1 MKKNKLIY
9 NSDDIC
15 IIGASG
21 QFPMAGDITEF
32 WDNIANGRDCI
43 TRHPEKNT
51 DGYISAYGVLKDSY
65 KFDNKLFGI
74 GNFDA
79 AKMDIQQRKLFE
91 NVYAALENAGYS
103 DRKNDNHVTGL
114 YASVRITQYV
124 WEDCYIYGAYDKE
137 KSSMIGMYTGKLYSY
152 KTCLYSW
159 IYRPMPY
166 I

>member
-65 KFDNKLFGI
+65 KFDNKF
-74 GNFDA
+74 FDFCQIVSRYVFLIA
-79 AKMDIQQRKLFE
+79 AVCSSVSSIADFYLNIEHCCALDIRKTAHIDLCAYIIKHFPG
-91 NVYAALENAGYS
+91 VY
-103 DRKNDNHVTGL
+103 
-114 YASVRITQYV
+114 I
-124 WEDCYIYGAYDKE
+124 
-137 KSSMIGMYTGKLYSY
+137 
-152 KTCLYSW
+152 
-159 IYRPMPY
+159 P
-166 I
+166 

>member
-51 DGYISAYGVLKDSY
+51 APDP
-65 KFDNKLFGI
+65 
-74 GNFDA
+74 
-79 AKMDIQQRKLFE
+79 
-91 NVYAALENAGYS
+91 
-103 DRKNDNHVTGL
+103 
-114 YASVRITQYV
+114 ASPEMQ
-124 WEDCYIYGAYDKE
+124 G
-137 KSSMIGMYTGKLYSY
+137 SSQK
-152 KTCLYSW
+152 
-159 IYRPMPY
+159 
-166 I
+166 